1 MDMNEVWILISGF
14 RMKGGQ
20 PIGLLKMASED
31 ENLKNAE
38 QDTSDPQE
46 LIGDPR
52 AKGPFNHS
60 DPDRKAADP
69 LYQMLKPLHQLP
81 IGKNAWNPQFIRR
94 WWFWPAS
101 AAVLV
106 ILSYLYP
113 LIWDLFAQ

>member
-1 MDMNEVWILISGF
+1 LHV
-14 RMKGGQ
+14 R
-20 PIGLLKMASED
+20 IGEPVGVLKMLSKNKESRIE
-31 ENLKNAE
+31 ENNNRVAKG
-38 QDTSDPQE
+38 SS
-46 LIGDPR
+46 GDP
-52 AKGPFNHS
+52 AVEKTLNHANS
-60 DPDRKAADP
+60 NSAAPDP

-113 LIWDLFAQ
+113 LIWDLFAR